1 MLLFLGYII
10 SLYRIPPKM
19 HTSKVV
25 FLMHGMIVSAA
36 DFLVLGPYENKAL
49 RKAWSFRFQE

>member
-49 RKAWSFRFQE
+49 RKA